1 MLFLIDKHYIF
12 CCRVIAYLLQWIV
25 TPKIKLSKNKSHCL
39 RKTLGKHYYT
49 RWKAKLFEL
58 RSRKVIDDCIIF
70 QITESEYH
78 KLCVN
83 RLIRMH
89 RCGNVVN
96 ILNTRDSGKRLYF
109 IPFVSR
115 WAVFIPEIILVLI
128 KQYSTQHFSYA
139 ITLTMTHPSQL
150 LCHSIQSCI
159 R

>member
-1 MLFLIDKHYIF
+1 LKINFVVFSLMQVFDNWYNHQVLLDYKHYI
-12 CCRVIAYLLQWIV
+12 CCSWVMAYLLEWIV
-25 TPKIKLSKNKSHCL
+25 TQKIKLSKNKSHCL

-58 RSRKVIDDCIIF
+58 RSRKVIDDRIIF

-128 KQYSTQHFSYA
+128 IYNV
-139 ITLTMTHPSQL
+139 
-150 LCHSIQSCI
+150 
-159 R
+159 RV